1 MKTIGLIGGMSWESS
16 LSYYKLIN
24 QKVKLQLG
32 GNHSAQCLMYSVDFD
47 EIAYLQHLGDWAKLS
62 RIMVTAAQNLEKGG
76 ADFIILCTNT
86 MHKLATDI
94 ISNTHIP
101 FLHIADA
108 TAASLK
114 EKGIKKAALLG
125 TRYTMEGDFLK
136 GKISSEHG
144 IDIIIPDDDQRR
156 DIHRIIYDELVNGIL
171 KEESRQIYLETISSL
186 AASGAEGIILGC
198 TEIGLLI
205 RQEDTDQLLFD
216 TTEIHASA
224 AVKMALS

>member
-24 QKVKLQLG
+24 QKVKLRLG

-94 ISNTHIP
+94 ISNTNIP

-114 EKGIKKAALLG
+114 ERGIKKAALLG

-136 GKISSEHG
+136 GKIATEHG

-156 DIHRIIYDELVNGIL
+156 NIHRIIYDELVNGIL

-186 AASGAEGIILGC
+186 ATSGAEGIILGC
-198 TEIGLLI
+198 TEIGMLI
-205 RQEDTDQLLFD
+205 QQEDTDQLLFD

-224 AVKMALS
+224 AVTMSLS